1 MQGTAGAP
9 LLGRT
14 RKGTSPALP
23 KRNLISAVP
32 PSWAVSQRKSPLR
45 KTQRSSRPQAAVAS
59 RNAGRI
65 RAKSLER
72 VMAGL
77 LPWYASACGKLLPAP
92 SRHGAG
98 RCRPPGVAAL
108 GRDMFSKVDGRVLQ
122 RGQSATCIFAHKRLT
137 ARIHGPGG
145 RLAPLRPPG
154 TRFAIVCG
162 YQAVFQPGKG
172 RRTIELRHAE
182 RSSWSRFSD
191 VPYEPRTGR
200 ARLRGIE
207 RRP

>member
-45 KTQRSSRPQAAVAS
+45 KTQRSSRPQAAAGS

-72 VMAGL
+72 LMTGL
-77 LPWYASACGKLLPAP
+77 LFLVCASLRENVARRQPPRGGKVPP
-92 SRHGAG
+92 SR
-98 RCRPPGVAAL
+98 VAAL

-122 RGQSATCIFAHKRLT
+122 RGQSATCIFADKRLT

-145 RLAPLRPPG
+145 RMAPLRPPG

-182 RSSWSRFSD
+182 RSSWSLFSD